1 MKKLVLS
8 IIFCFVA
15 SNLLAII
22 AKDEDIEMKKYK
34 IELVDGTFKEVN
46 IPDGVKPSRELFD
59 KLIDEGK
66 AKDFQYKDSFG
77 GKFEKFADKY
87 LNFQPPTGKGTGSK
101 KLDLLMED
109 TAVLFL

>member
-34 IELVDGTFKEVN
+34 IELVNGTFKEVN
-46 IPDGVKPSRELFD
+46 LPDGVKPTRELVD

-66 AKDFQYKDSFG
+66 AKDYQYDTSKFG

-87 LNFQPPTGKGTGSK
+87 LN
-101 KLDLLMED
+101 LLW
-109 TAVLFL
+109 AVL

>member
-34 IELVDGTFKEVN
+34 LKLVNGT
-46 IPDGVKPSRELFD
+46 
-59 KLIDEGK
+59 
-66 AKDFQYKDSFG
+66 YK
-77 GKFEKFADKY
+77 
-87 LNFQPPTGKGTGSK
+87 
-101 KLDLLMED
+101 
-109 TAVLFL
+109 